1 VRLVA
6 RLYARAL
13 GLVGETTAG
22 GVPVLIVSRLIP
34 SWAVGQAIGDTVLVV
49 KGYENDAGIIAHELV
64 HVAQYRRLGVAFIGA
79 YFLEYLKHGYEFNRF
94 EREARGESRPP

>member
-13 GLVGETTAG
+13 GLVGETRAG
-22 GVPVLIVSRLIP
+22 GVPVLIVRRLAP

-49 KGYENDAGIIAHELV
+49 EGYEGDAGVIAHELV
-64 HVAQYRRLGVAFIGA
+64 HVQQYRRLGLRFFPA
-79 YFLEYLKHGYEFNRF
+79 YFLEYARNGYELNAF
-94 EREARGESRPP
+94 EREAREAQ